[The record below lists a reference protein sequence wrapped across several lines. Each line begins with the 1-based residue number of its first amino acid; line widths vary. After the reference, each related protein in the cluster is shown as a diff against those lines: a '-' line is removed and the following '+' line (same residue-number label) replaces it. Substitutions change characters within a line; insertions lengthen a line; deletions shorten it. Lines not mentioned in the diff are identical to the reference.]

1 MIRSLLRVAEHL
13 AALSET
19 CGETV
24 VIGSVRGN
32 EVVYIDVVESKQAIR
47 YSVRPGSMRPLHAN
61 SIGKAV
67 LSRMDSIDTRRP
79 AEEAALQEAHR
90 QDAPVR

>member
-1 MIRSLLRVAEHL
+1 MIQSLLRVAEHL

-32 EVVYIDVVESKQAIR
+32 EVVYIDVVEFEAGDPILGAAGQHA
-47 YSVRPGSMRPLHAN
+47 SVACQLDRQSGVEPHG
-61 SIGKAV
+61 
-67 LSRMDSIDTRRP
+67 
-79 AEEAALQEAHR
+79 QHR
-90 QDAPVR
+90 HVPPC